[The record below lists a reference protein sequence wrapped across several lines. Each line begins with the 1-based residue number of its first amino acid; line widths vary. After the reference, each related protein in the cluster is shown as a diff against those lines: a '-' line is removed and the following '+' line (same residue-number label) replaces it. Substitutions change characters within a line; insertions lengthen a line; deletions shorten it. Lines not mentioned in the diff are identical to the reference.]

1 MHVTVKLS
9 ENVFSPHKSACKLE
23 HILKTVLGI
32 IFVYL
37 VF

>member
-1 MHVTVKLS
+1 MHLTVKLS
-9 ENVFSPHKSACKLE
+9 ENVFSPYKTACKLKDM
-23 HILKTVLGI
+23 LKAVLGI